1 MCWCNLIWFFVLNGP
16 CLRQKTTFFEQ
27 QRHLAALDLFDIWIL
42 NQMSQ
47 SAHIWLNFLRN
58 SFWQWFN
65 VWVPLE
71 LSFESLKTLWLFPD
85 YHIKLADVY
94 HPRKDFLPIKLS
106 SKKSIELMIIVFLKD
121 LTFLSLSSQLQPY
134 AFSRAPWFSFIPQLQ
149 LVSQGMNPLFQF

>member
-1 MCWCNLIWFFVLNGP
+1 MTPMRTFEWRRLTRYRVNTTTLAWDLWSQLLSRCWATLSSRFWNWMCWCNLIWFFVLNGP
-16 CLRQKTTFFEQ
+16 CLHQKTTFFEQ
-27 QRHLAALDLFDIWIL
+27 QRHRAALDLFDIWIL
-42 NQMSQ
+42 NQKSQ

-106 SKKSIELMIIVFLKD
+106 SKKSI
-121 LTFLSLSSQLQPY
+121 
-134 AFSRAPWFSFIPQLQ
+134 
-149 LVSQGMNPLFQF
+149 